1 MSKLCREVTEG
12 YEAELLALHEVLESR
27 YGLVLAQQIVD
38 EIKKA
43 GDSAYVPDYTS
54 AKFLSEAVEFIRP
67 MALDALASLKQ
78 AKLETS
84 HLPGGVE
91 SLNTKRAE
99 QGLTRLL
106 GAYRLVKSTYW
117 DFYTRIMTDI
127 QKRRH
132 MPVPRHV
139 YVDAPRSPET
149 AIIRQAA

>member
-1 MSKLCREVTEG
+1 MSKLCREVNEG
-12 YEAELLALHEVLESR
+12 YEANLLALYEVLEGR

-43 GDSAYVPDYTS
+43 GDRAYVPDYTS

-67 MALDALASLKQ
+67 MALDAVASLKQ

-84 HLPGGVE
+84 QLPGGVE

-99 QGLTRLL
+99 QGFARLL
-106 GAYRLVKSTYW
+106 GAYRLVKGTYW
-117 DFYTRIMTDI
+117 DFYTRIMTDT

-132 MPVPRHV
+132 MPVPRHF